1 MGKLNKQY
9 LAEMAR
15 KGWITVSVAAKLCRR
30 HRATVYYW
38 INKGYVARCEVNAGK
53 RRTLFVERASLGK
66 LAVLG
71 VERLACSSGDV
82 DRLAQC
88 LGTISPVWCTV
99 DFDLLVQQR
108 AAERLQ
114 EQTP

>member
-66 LAVLG
+66 LAG
-71 VERLACSSGDV
+71 GA
-82 DRLAQC
+82 
-88 LGTISPVWCTV
+88 P
-99 DFDLLVQQR
+99 
-108 AAERLQ
+108 
-114 EQTP
+114 

>member
-53 RRTLFVERASLGK
+53 RRTLFVDYLRAIQDTLDAGYFTAWSRS
-66 LAVLG
+66 AA
-71 VERLACSSGDV
+71 ECA
-82 DRLAQC
+82 
-88 LGTISPVWCTV
+88 
-99 DFDLLVQQR
+99 QR
-108 AAERLQ
+108 AVFRETAKDSR
-114 EQTP
+114 